1 MLKSEIDELLRQ
13 TLSDLRL
20 SRSEKKGL
28 KAVLGDLELS
38 EGDYGQLR
46 KSAFEI
52 AAETLNDSRSRQ
64 IVEWLEELMKVLVP
78 RRETVAPPPGLLQ
91 SGGRLP

>member
-1 MLKSEIDELLRQ
+1 MLKSEIDEILRQ

-28 KAVLGDLELS
+28 RAVLGDMELS

-52 AAETLNDSRSRQ
+52 AAEALNDSRSRQ
-64 IVEWLEELMKVLVP
+64 
-78 RRETVAPPPGLLQ
+78 
-91 SGGRLP
+91 

>member
-1 MLKSEIDELLRQ
+1 MLKSEIDEILRQ

-52 AAETLNDSRSRQ
+52 AAEALNDSRSKQ

-78 RRETVAPPPGLLQ
+78 RGETVEKPPPGVLQ
-91 SGGRLP
+91 SGG

>member
-1 MLKSEIDELLRQ
+1 MLKSEIDEILRQ

-52 AAETLNDSRSRQ
+52 AAEALNDSRSRQ

-78 RRETVAPPPGLLQ
+78 RGETVEKPPPGVLQ
-91 SGGRLP
+91 SGG